1 MANDYGYFG
10 SGSTGYA
17 HYKQAFDRNFG
28 GSSGGGGGHRPPQR
42 NNGNNNGGK
51 HSSTGYGR
59 SNYRKDSGNRIAGR
73 KF

>member
-28 GSSGGGGGHRPPQR
+28 GSSGGGGGGQFRAAVPLWP
-42 NNGNNNGGK
+42 G
-51 HSSTGYGR
+51 
-59 SNYRKDSGNRIAGR
+59 AG
-73 KF
+73 